1 MGTAD
6 YLAGSTSKLY
16 FIADASE
23 HSEVLTLANAFRLR
37 NIGGNIISMTKHPC
51 IGTKTTIKVAQR
63 NYNI

>member
-51 IGTKTTIKVAQR
+51 IGQTQP
-63 NYNI
+63 